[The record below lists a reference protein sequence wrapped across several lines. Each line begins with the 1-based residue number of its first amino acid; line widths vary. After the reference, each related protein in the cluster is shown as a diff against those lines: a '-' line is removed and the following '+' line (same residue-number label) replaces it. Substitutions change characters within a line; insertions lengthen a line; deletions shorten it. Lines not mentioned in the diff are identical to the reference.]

1 MADIALTQAQRGSIA
16 TLRDIQSLSDRTQ
29 ERLSTGREVNNVI
42 DDAVAYFTS
51 QSLQNRSTDFLD
63 RKDYIDQGISTL
75 QASLNATESI
85 DELLQQMKGVAE
97 AAKSQTQAERISA
110 TTQFET
116 IGTQISQLIED
127 ASYNGYNLLSDVNN
141 RLEVRFSERTAS
153 RITIGGFDLNA
164 TDTTEA
170 LSTRLFSSVAFD
182 GNSANNAFLG
192 ISTVMSAIETDAEA
206 GFTSMGANNSN
217 LILAETVI
225 NNLDGAITRL
235 RAVASELGSN
245 VSLLQTRA
253 DFAQAYTDTLSTGAD
268 KLTLADMN
276 EEGANLTALQTRQQ
290 LGIQALAISGDQA
303 GSVITLVQ

>member
-1 MADIALTQAQRGSIA
+1 MADIALTQAQRTNIA
-16 TLRDIQSLSDRTQ
+16 TLRDIQNLSDRTQ
-29 ERLSTGREVNNVI
+29 ERLSTGREVNNVV

-85 DELLQQMKGVAE
+85 DELLQQMKGIAE
-97 AAKSQTQAERISA
+97 AAKSQTQAERIAA

-116 IGTQISQLIED
+116 VGTQISQLIED

-141 RLEVRFSERTAS
+141 RLDIRFSERTAATIS
-153 RITIGGFDLNA
+153 IGGFDLNS
-164 TDTTEA
+164 TDTSEA
-170 LSTRLFSSVAFD
+170 LNTRLFSAVAFA
-182 GNSANNAFLG
+182 GNDENNAFLG
-192 ISTVMSAIETDAEA
+192 ISTVMSATDAAGA
-206 GFTSMGANNSN
+206 GFSGMGANNSN

-245 VSLLQTRA
+245 VSLLQTRS
-253 DFAQAYTDTLSTGAD
+253 DFAQSYTDTLSTGAD

-290 LGIQALAISGDQA
+290 LAIQALAISGDQNS
-303 GSVITLVQ
+303 SVITLVQ